1 MTKRLHIH
9 SQSPYNNSSIGTC
22 LRLLQSKDALL
33 FRGDAVF
40 AAVRFSEAN
49 RMLTHTTRDLYVLRE
64 DAEERGVDH
73 LINENVRLI
82 NYREFVRLCVEY
94 DESLSWR

>member
-1 MTKRLHIH
+1 MKRRLHIH
-9 SQSPYNNSSIGTC
+9 SQSPYGNACIGMS

-49 RMLTHTTRDLYVLRE
+49 RLLTHTTRDMYVLRS
-64 DAEERGVDH
+64 DAEERGVVH
-73 LINENVRLI
+73 LINDNMRLI
-82 NYREFVRLCVEY
+82 DYREFVKLCVEY